1 MFCYGSAHCILWLRN
16 PNSLVLYMPGNMY
29 ACADGNADW
38 CLLLGLL
45 LLLLQDPNSLVL
57 YMPGD
62 MSVRTRVMRRS
73 EQQTGDD
80 RLETSEFMQQVFD
93 SGDPGENLKHN
104 TITNVLSGSPG
115 FCNSINVW

>member
-1 MFCYGSAHCILWLRN
+1 
-16 PNSLVLYMPGNMY
+16 V
-29 ACADGNADW
+29 
-38 CLLLGLL
+38 LLLFHAAAAAAAA
-45 LLLLQDPNSLVL
+45 QDPNSLVL

-93 SGDPGENLKHN
+93 SGDPGIIGPK
-104 TITNVLSGSPG
+104 T
-115 FCNSINVW
+115 